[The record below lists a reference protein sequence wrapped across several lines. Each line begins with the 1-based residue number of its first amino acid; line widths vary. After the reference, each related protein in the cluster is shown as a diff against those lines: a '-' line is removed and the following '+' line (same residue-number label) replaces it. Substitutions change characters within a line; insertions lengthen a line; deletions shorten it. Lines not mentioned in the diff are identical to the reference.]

1 VRAKATGQWRRYC
14 PNFAALERHALALN
28 PNRQG
33 VRISPMLRHVFAAVV
48 ALALAAPVAE
58 ANPGTAT
65 WNPTTVPAAAQAQPA
80 APAAPQPAAAQSA
93 KTQPAARSAQPQPA
107 QQAPAA
113 AAQTPAQQ
121 APAHQP
127 ASQQTPSQ
135 QTPSQQ
141 APAAQPEAAAPAQQA
156 APENAPGVEGAP
168 GEPGVATEPAAA
180 EAPPAPAPPPPKPA
194 PVLSPEVNE
203 AIAVMVNA
211 MDNAEKKLAGIS
223 TANDTLSELRDAID
237 DVISQA
243 TKTADSIRPRQDEI
257 DRQLSKLGPPPAK
270 DAPAESATVV
280 AERERLALQSAE
292 LDEATKT
299 LRVTWWRARQA
310 IDKITNLRL
319 SFFVKNLTERI
330 TSPLFPQF
338 WTDLARVA
346 PNVEWR
352 LKYNANDWIS
362 SVNKQKTNVVML
374 LAAVVG
380 LYLILKGL
388 ALAITR
394 YRPNENATPPTF
406 FERAASA
413 SWIAPVRAI
422 PGIAATCLLFG
433 GLDYFGLLYD
443 PTAAPV
449 GAAIFKSALI
459 FVGVSALITAV
470 FAPGRPERRLVL
482 LSSRSARRISRL
494 IKFLALIYCLDLF
507 LSSFAQ
513 VFYFP
518 LALSVVQSL
527 VTSLAFAF
535 VLIGLL
541 LTPFEASEAGGLKP
555 IGRHR
560 PLWLKV
566 PLWLAA
572 FAIIGCCLVG
582 YVALGRF
589 LAQQLVMTGVVGM
602 IATLL
607 YLAIRA
613 FTRGNTTSRGQISVL
628 LEERMGFDETRR
640 KQLGWL
646 TESLLTLGV
655 ILATIPVLMLQWGF
669 SGPDIRDWSKRLLFG
684 FEIGQF
690 RISLVRILVGIA
702 IFVTFVFITRLVQR
716 RLRENVLVAPRM
728 DPGIANSIDTA
739 VGYAGTGLGAI
750 AAISYAG
757 FDITNLAIVA
767 GALSVGIGFGL
778 QSIVNNFVSGLILL
792 IERPIKVGDLVVVG
806 GEQGIVKRISVRS
819 TEIETSDRASLI
831 VPNSE
836 LVTGRVLNWTHR
848 NALGR
853 VVMKFSSGPDT
864 DPRLV
869 LAVLAECANRHPHVL
884 SEPAPVAVFEG
895 YSPTTTDFS
904 LRVLLPDITH
914 SLKVQSDLR
923 VAIYEA
929 LRRAHIGGSEGF
941 AAHPAVSEA
950 S

>member
-1 VRAKATGQWRRYC
+1 
-14 PNFAALERHALALN
+14 
-28 PNRQG
+28 
-33 VRISPMLRHVFAAVV
+33 MLKHVFAAVV
-48 ALALAAPVAE
+48 ALALAAPSAE
-58 ANPGTAT
+58 AKPGTPNWT
-65 WNPTTVPAAAQAQPA
+65 STTTPAAGQAAAQAQPA
-80 APAAPQPAAAQSA
+80 APAPNQAAPAAPTPAPQPAKTQPAPVAQTAPATQPAAGQPAAAPQPAAP
-93 KTQPAARSAQPQPA
+93 QPAA
-107 QQAPAA
+107 PAA
-113 AAQTPAQQ
+113 DAAP
-121 APAHQP
+121 P
-127 ASQQTPSQ
+127 ASPD
-135 QTPSQQ
+135 
-141 APAAQPEAAAPAQQA
+141 AV
-156 APENAPGVEGAP
+156 PG
-168 GEPGVATEPAAA
+168 EPAAA
-180 EAPPAPAPPPPKPA
+180 EAPPPPPPPPKPA
-194 PVLSPEVNE
+194 PVLSPEVND
-203 AIAVMVNA
+203 AITVMVDS
-211 MDNAEKKLAGIS
+211 MDTAEKRLSGIS
-223 TANDTLSELRDAID
+223 AANDTLSELRDQID
-237 DVISQA
+237 SVIAQA

-270 DAPAESATVV
+270 DAPPESATVA
-280 AERERLALQSAE
+280 AERVRLAVQSAE

-352 LKYNANDWIS
+352 LKYNVNDWTS
-362 SVNKQKTNVVML
+362 SVDKQKTNVAML
-374 LAAVVG
+374 IAAVIG
-380 LYLILKGL
+380 LYIFLKGL

-422 PGIAATCLLFG
+422 PGVAATFLLFG
-433 GLDYFGLLYD
+433 GLNYFGLLYE

-449 GAAIFKSALI
+449 GGALLNSALI
-459 FVGVSALITAV
+459 FVGVSALISAV
-470 FAPGRPERRLVL
+470 FAPGQPERRLVL

-494 IKFLALIYCLDLF
+494 IRFLALIYCIDLF

-527 VTSLAFAF
+527 FTSLAFAF

-555 IGRHR
+555 VGRHR
-560 PLWLKV
+560 PLWLKL

-602 IATLL
+602 ISTLL

-613 FTRGNTTSRGQISVL
+613 FTRGNTTSRGHISVL
-628 LEERMGFDETRR
+628 LEERMGFDDTRR
-640 KQLGWL
+640 KQLAWL

-669 SGPDIRDWSKRLLFG
+669 SGAEIRDWSARLLFG

-690 RISLVRILVGIA
+690 RISLVRILIGIA
-702 IFVTFVFITRLVQR
+702 IFVAFVFVTRLVQR
-716 RLRENVLVAPRM
+716 RLRDNVLVAPRM

-750 AAISYAG
+750 AAVSYAG

-806 GEQGIVKRISVRS
+806 GEQGLVKRISVRS

-869 LAVLAECANRHPHVL
+869 LAVLSECANRHPNVMR
-884 SEPAPVAVFEG
+884 EPAPVAVFEG

-914 SLKVQSDLR
+914 SLRVQSDLR

>member
-1 VRAKATGQWRRYC
+1 
-14 PNFAALERHALALN
+14 
-28 PNRQG
+28 
-33 VRISPMLRHVFAAVV
+33 MLRHVFAIAV
-48 ALALAAPVAE
+48 ALALATSHAE
-58 ANPGTAT
+58 ANPGAAT
-65 WNPTTVPAAAQAQPA
+65 WSPTTTPAAAQRQHDAPVANQTAPVAPAADAKPAAQPA
-80 APAAPQPAAAQSA
+80 TVQPAPAQSA
-93 KTQPAARSAQPQPA
+93 PA
-107 QQAPAA
+107 QPAA
-113 AAQTPAQQ
+113 AAQPAPAQPAQ
-121 APAHQP
+121 AQPVATQAAPAE
-127 ASQQTPSQ
+127 
-135 QTPSQQ
+135 
-141 APAAQPEAAAPAQQA
+141 APAASQPAP
-156 APENAPGVEGAP
+156 PP
-168 GEPGVATEPAAA
+168 ATQPAEPAAS
-180 EAPPAPAPPPPKPA
+180 EAPPAPPPPKPA
-194 PVLSPEVNE
+194 PVLSPEVND
-203 AIAVMVNA
+203 AIKQMVES
-211 MDNAEKKLAGIS
+211 MDGAEKALTRIS
-223 TANDTLSELRDAID
+223 AANDSLADLRDQID
-237 DVISQA
+237 NVIAKA
-243 TKTADSIRPRQDEI
+243 TKTADAVRPRRDELE
-257 DRQLSKLGPPPAK
+257 RQLSKLGPPPAK

-319 SFFVKNLTERI
+319 SLFVKSLTQRI
-330 TSPLFPQF
+330 SSPLFPQF
-338 WTDLARVA
+338 WTDLSRAA
-346 PNVEWR
+346 PSVEWR
-352 LKYNANDWIS
+352 LKYNGNDWIS
-362 SVNKQKTNVVML
+362 SVNKQKTNVAIL

-380 LYLILKGL
+380 LYLFLKGL

-394 YRPNENATPPTF
+394 YRPNQNATPPTF

-422 PGIAATCLLFG
+422 PGVAATFLLFG
-433 GLDYFGLLYD
+433 GLDYLGLLYD

-449 GAAIFKSALI
+449 GAALLNSTLI
-459 FVGVSALITAV
+459 YFGVSALITAV
-470 FAPGRPERRLVL
+470 FAPSQPERRLVL

-494 IKFLALIYCLDLF
+494 MKLLALIYCVDLF
-507 LSSFAQ
+507 LSAFAQ

-518 LALSVVQSL
+518 LSLSVVQSL
-527 VTSLAFAF
+527 GTSLAFAF

-541 LTPFEASEAGGLKP
+541 LTHFEASEATGLKP
-555 IGRHR
+555 VSRHR
-560 PLWLKV
+560 PLWLKL
-566 PLWLAA
+566 PLWIAA
-572 FAIIGCCLVG
+572 FAIIACCLIG

-589 LAQQLVMTGVVGM
+589 LAQQLVMTGVVGLV
-602 IATLL
+602 ATLL

-613 FTRGNTTSRGQISVL
+613 FTRGNTTSRGHISVL
-628 LEERMGFDETRR
+628 LEERMGFDEIRR

-646 TESLLTLGV
+646 TESVLTLCV
-655 ILATIPVLMLQWGF
+655 LMAAIPVLMLQWGF

-690 RISLVRILVGIA
+690 RISLVRILIGIA
-702 IFVTFVFITRLVQR
+702 IFVAFVFITRLVQR
-716 RLRENVLVAPRM
+716 RLRDNVLIAPRM

-806 GEQGIVKRISVRS
+806 GEQGTVKRISVRS

-836 LVTGRVLNWTHR
+836 LITGRVLNWTHR

-864 DPRLV
+864 DPRRV
-869 LAVLAECANRHPHVL
+869 LSVLSECANRHPSVMR
-884 SEPAPVAVFEG
+884 EPAPIAVFEG

-929 LRRAHIGGSEGF
+929 LQRAHIGGSEGF

>member
-1 VRAKATGQWRRYC
+1 
-14 PNFAALERHALALN
+14 
-28 PNRQG
+28 
-33 VRISPMLRHVFAAVV
+33 
-48 ALALAAPVAE
+48 
-58 ANPGTAT
+58 
-65 WNPTTVPAAAQAQPA
+65 
-80 APAAPQPAAAQSA
+80 
-93 KTQPAARSAQPQPA
+93 
-107 QQAPAA
+107 
-113 AAQTPAQQ
+113 
-121 APAHQP
+121 
-127 ASQQTPSQ
+127 
-135 QTPSQQ
+135 
-141 APAAQPEAAAPAQQA
+141 
-156 APENAPGVEGAP
+156 
-168 GEPGVATEPAAA
+168 
-180 EAPPAPAPPPPKPA
+180 
-194 PVLSPEVNE
+194 LSPEVNE
-203 AIAVMVNA
+203 AIKQMVEA
-211 MDNAEKKLAGIS
+211 MDSAEKALARAS
-223 TANDTLSELRDAID
+223 AADDNLSDLRDQID
-237 DVISQA
+237 GVIAKA
-243 TKTADSIRPRQDEI
+243 TKTADAIRPRREEI
-257 DRQLSKLGPPPAK
+257 DRQSSKLGPPPAK
-270 DAPAESATVV
+270 DAPAESATVA

-319 SFFVKNLTERI
+319 SLFVKNLTERI
-330 TSPLFPQF
+330 TSPLFPEF

-352 LKYNANDWIS
+352 LKYNANDWTS
-362 SVNKQKTNVVML
+362 SVNRQKANVAML

-380 LYLILKGL
+380 LYLLLKGL

-422 PGIAATCLLFG
+422 PGIAATFLLFG
-433 GLDYFGLLYD
+433 GLDYLGLLYE
-443 PTAAPV
+443 PTASPV
-449 GAAIFKSALI
+449 GGALLKSALI

-470 FAPGRPERRLVL
+470 FAPGQPERRLVL
-482 LSSRSARRISRL
+482 LSSRSARHISGL
-494 IKFLALIYCLDLF
+494 MKLLALIYCVDLF
-507 LSSFAQ
+507 LSAFAQ

-527 VTSLAFAF
+527 ITSLAFAF

-555 IGRHR
+555 VSRHR
-560 PLWLKV
+560 PLWLKL
-566 PLWLAA
+566 PLWIAA

-589 LAQQLVMTGVVGM
+589 LAQQLVMTGVVGL

-613 FTRGNTTSRGQISVL
+613 FTRGNTTSRGHISVL

-646 TESLLTLGV
+646 TESVLTLGV
-655 ILATIPVLMLQWGF
+655 VLAAIPVLMLQWGF

-690 RISLVRILVGIA
+690 RISLVRILIGIA
-702 IFVTFVFITRLVQR
+702 IFVAFVFITRLVQR
-716 RLRENVLVAPRM
+716 RLRANILVAPRM

-806 GEQGIVKRISVRS
+806 GEQGVVKRISVRS

-853 VVMKFSSGPDT
+853 IVMKFSSGPDT
-864 DPRLV
+864 DPRRV
-869 LAVLAECANRHPHVL
+869 LAVLSECANRHPNVL
-884 SEPAPVAVFEG
+884 REPAPIAVFEG

-941 AAHPAVSEA
+941 AAHPAISEA

>member
-1 VRAKATGQWRRYC
+1 VAQPQTAQPSPPQPHPADGTVEGQ
-14 PNFAALERHALALN
+14 
-28 PNRQG
+28 
-33 VRISPMLRHVFAAVV
+33 
-48 ALALAAPVAE
+48 
-58 ANPGTAT
+58 
-65 WNPTTVPAAAQAQPA
+65 PAAAQAP
-80 APAAPQPAAAQSA
+80 PAAA
-93 KTQPAARSAQPQPA
+93 PV
-107 QQAPAA
+107 AP
-113 AAQTPAQQ
+113 
-121 APAHQP
+121 
-127 ASQQTPSQ
+127 
-135 QTPSQQ
+135 
-141 APAAQPEAAAPAQQA
+141 
-156 APENAPGVEGAP
+156 
-168 GEPGVATEPAAA
+168 
-180 EAPPAPAPPPPKPA
+180 APPAEPPPKPA
-194 PVLSPEVNE
+194 PVLSPEVND
-203 AIAVMVNA
+203 AIKQMVDS
-211 MDNAEKKLAGIS
+211 MDSAEKRLANIS
-223 TANDTLSELRDAID
+223 AANDALSDLRDKID
-237 DVISQA
+237 GVIANA
-243 TKTADSIRPRQDEI
+243 TKTADAIAPRRQEI

-299 LRVTWWRARQA
+299 LRVTWWRARQS

-330 TSPLFPQF
+330 TSPLLPQF

-352 LKYNANDWIS
+352 LKYNATDWAS
-362 SVNKQKTNVVML
+362 SVNKQKTNVAIL
-374 LAAVVG
+374 LAAVIG
-380 LYLILKGL
+380 LYLFLKGL

-394 YRPNENATPPTF
+394 YRPNQNATPPTF

-422 PGIAATCLLFG
+422 PGVASTFLLFG
-433 GLDYFGLLYD
+433 GLNYLGLLYE

-449 GAAIFKSALI
+449 GAALLQSALI
-459 FVGVSALITAV
+459 YFGVSALITAV
-470 FAPGRPERRLVL
+470 FAAGQPERRLVL
-482 LSSRSARRISRL
+482 LSSRSARRISGL
-494 IKFLALIYCLDLF
+494 MKLLALIYCVDLF
-507 LSSFAQ
+507 LSTFAQ

-518 LALSVVQSL
+518 LSLSVVQSL

-541 LTPFEASEAGGLKP
+541 LTPFEASEATGTKP
-555 IGRHR
+555 VGRHR
-560 PLWLKV
+560 PLWLKL
-566 PLWLAA
+566 PLWVAA
-572 FAIIGCCLVG
+572 LAIIGCCLVG

-589 LAQQLVMTGVVGM
+589 LAQQLVMTGVVGL

-613 FTRGNTTSRGQISVL
+613 FTRGNTTSRGHISVL

-655 ILATIPVLMLQWGF
+655 LMAAIPVLMLQWGF

-690 RISLVRILVGIA
+690 RISLVRILIGIA
-702 IFVTFVFITRLVQR
+702 IFVAFVFITRIIQR
-716 RLRENVLVAPRM
+716 RLRNNVLIAPRM

-739 VGYAGTGLGAI
+739 VGYAGTGFGAI

-836 LVTGRVLNWTHR
+836 LITGKVLNWTHR

-864 DPRLV
+864 DPRGV
-869 LAVLAECANRHPHVL
+869 LSVL
-884 SEPAPVAVFEG
+884 SECASRHPGVLREPAPIAVFEG

-904 LRVLLPDITH
+904 LRVVLPDITH

-929 LRRAHIGGSEGF
+929 LQRAHVGGSEGF